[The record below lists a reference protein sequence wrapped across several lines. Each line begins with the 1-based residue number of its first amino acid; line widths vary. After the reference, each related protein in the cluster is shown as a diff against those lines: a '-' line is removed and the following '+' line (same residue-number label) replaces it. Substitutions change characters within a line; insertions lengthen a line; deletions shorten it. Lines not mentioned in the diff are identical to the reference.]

1 MNKINKED
9 LLTQIKVLIS
19 SNNKILE
26 FNENYIEYF
35 EIDELL
41 EIRDILLNKKEQNE
55 TPSKDYLDE
64 IFNNCS

>member
-9 LLTQIKVLIS
+9 LLKQIKVLIS